1 MEQYTKVQEL
11 ISIIIGN
18 VKGKDVTIEEAV
30 MNAAMTSVLDSRGV
44 IEALNHSALP
54 LPNYVTDPIH

>member
-1 MEQYTKVQEL
+1 MKQYTKVQEL

-44 IEALNHSALP
+44 IEALNYSALP

>member
-1 MEQYTKVQEL
+1 MKQYTKVQEL
-11 ISIIIGN
+11 ISIITGN

-44 IEALNHSALP
+44 IEALNHSTLP

>member
-1 MEQYTKVQEL
+1 MKQYTNIQEL

-18 VKGKDVTIEEAV
+18 VKGKDVTIEESV
-30 MNAAMTSVLDSRGV
+30 MNAAMTSVLDSKGV
-44 IEALNHSALP
+44 IEALNHSTLP

>member
-1 MEQYTKVQEL
+1 MKQYTKVQEL
-11 ISIIIGN
+11 ISIITGN

-44 IEALNHSALP
+44 IEALNNSTLP

>member
-1 MEQYTKVQEL
+1 MKQYTNVQEL

-30 MNAAMTSVLDSRGV
+30 MNAAMTSVLDSKGV
-44 IEALNHSALP
+44 IEALNHSTLP